1 MPQPLGNT
9 APKRPTAQDHR
20 PSSLSGRGT
29 SGRPPQPVPECHR
42 IRHLG
47 AAENAAA
54 PAPLAEQRHV
64 VRHTTTAEQ
73 QRDPDLRHQ
82 SWPEE
87 APVFLRTAF
96 DPVGQA
102 HPAEEVAK
110 YRKPIA
116 VNEAADTR
124 TDESPVSET
133 LYAGSA
139 CDIDDVAPSGCIPL
153 RVVLARKSLRPTPLV
168 GAFPYAAPGSGMT
181 IPP

>member
-1 MPQPLGNT
+1 MPQPLCNT

-29 SGRPPQPVPECHR
+29 SGRPLQPVPECHR

-54 PAPLAEQRHV
+54 PDPLAEQRHV
-64 VRHTTTAEQ
+64 VRHATTAEQ

-116 VNEAADTR
+116 VNEAADTG

-181 IPP
+181 IPL